1 MKLKA
6 IERLWIMFDNDLS
19 IPKCII
25 IDNFDWKGSMNQ
37 MQGQCSVDLIECKMR
52 QGVKLNRFR

>member
-1 MKLKA
+1 
-6 IERLWIMFDNDLS
+6 MFDNDLS

-52 QGVKLNRFR
+52 QGK